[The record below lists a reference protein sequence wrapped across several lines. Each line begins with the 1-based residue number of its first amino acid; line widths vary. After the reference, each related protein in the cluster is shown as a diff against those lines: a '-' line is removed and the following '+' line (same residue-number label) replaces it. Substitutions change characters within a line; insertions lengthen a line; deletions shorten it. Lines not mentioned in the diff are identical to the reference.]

1 MVISMKRFIEGENRY
16 QSTLFPER
24 LDDYI
29 AEDNAVRVVDA
40 FVERLDLLELG
51 FDGVIPQDTGRPS
64 YHPAMMLKLYIYGYL
79 NRIQSSRRLEREA
92 QRNVELI
99 WLTGRLM
106 PAFKTIADFRKDNRE
121 AICTVCLE
129 FIELCRE
136 LRLFS
141 GVLVA
146 IDGSKFKA
154 VNSRD
159 NNYTTGSVQRR
170 LKNTQENIDRYLAK
184 LDAVD
189 AEEPEIREVTAKELN
204 KKIASMEAKM
214 AELKARQQEVAE
226 HPDKQV
232 STTDPDCRSM
242 TRPGGGSVVGYN
254 VQTAVDEKHHL
265 IVTHEVTNDTS
276 DRAQLEPMGKQAK
289 RVLDASTLTVV
300 ADAGY
305 YEGQAIVDCYEDGI
319 QALVPKMNTSSSKS
333 KGKYSK
339 ADFRYDAERNEYV
352 CPAGERLTYRRD
364 SVEEGKTAVG
374 VRALRLF
381 VLRASP
387 ALYDSHLQA
396 PQALGARRC
405 SRQGPGQSQEVSR
418 GDATAK
424 GHRGAPLQYHQTA
437 DGIDALPD
445 AAITE
450 RESRDEPSCTRL
462 QHETGDQC
470 AGNRQNHRRIAVRV
484 KNRLLLSLPDGR
496 ETFFSHSLGQNQP
509 LMSNYSGHFSDA

>member
-1 MVISMKRFIEGENRY
+1 MVMSMKRFIEGENRY

-40 FVERLDLLELG
+40 FVEKLDLLQLG
-51 FDGVIPQDTGRPS
+51 FDGVIPQDTGRPA

-106 PAFKTIADFRKDNRE
+106 PAFKTIADFRRDNRE

-136 LRLFS
+136 LQLFS

-159 NNYTTGSVQRR
+159 NNYTSKSVKRR
-170 LKNTQENIDRYLAK
+170 IKKTQENIERYLAK
-184 LDAVD
+184 LDDVD
-189 AEEPEIREVTAKELN
+189 AEEPEIREVTAKELK

-214 AELKARQQEVAE
+214 DELKAKQQEVAE

-254 VQTAVDEKHHL
+254 VQSAVDEKHHL
-265 IVTHEVTNDTS
+265 IVTHEVTNDTT
-276 DRAQLEPMGKQAK
+276 DRAQLDKIGKQAR
-289 RVLDASTLTVV
+289 RVLDANTLTVV

-305 YEGQAIVDCYEDGI
+305 YEGQAIVNCYEDGI
-319 QALVPKMNTSSSKS
+319 QALVPKTNTSSSRS

-339 ADFRYDAERNEYV
+339 ADFKYDAERNEYV
-352 CPAGERLTYRRD
+352 CPAGERLTYRFD
-364 SVEEGKTAVG
+364 SVENDKTLRVYMRYGCASC
-374 VRALRLF
+374 ALRPQCTTATEKRLKRWEHED
-381 VLRASP
+381 VLDKAQANLKQHPEAMRQRKALAEHPFSTIKQLMGSTHFLMRRLPNVKAEMSLNVLAYNMKRAINV
-387 ALYDSHLQA
+387 
-396 PQALGARRC
+396 LGTGKIIAAM
-405 SRQGPGQSQEVSR
+405 QS
-418 GDATAK
+418 A
-424 GHRGAPLQYHQTA
+424 
-437 DGIDALPD
+437 
-445 AAITE
+445 
-450 RESRDEPSCTRL
+450 
-462 QHETGDQC
+462 
-470 AGNRQNHRRIAVRV
+470 
-484 KNRLLLSLPDGR
+484 
-496 ETFFSHSLGQNQP
+496 
-509 LMSNYSGHFSDA
+509 